1 MVEAART
8 QAAAEV
14 VGMSDFYLTLLWL
27 AVGAAVLALA
37 ALPFVY
43 VRGMRQ
49 IDEAME
55 EIWADRLDEAR
66 ADREPSNVRVL
77 DEFEAARRAER
88 ERRNGG
94 DVA

>member
-1 MVEAART
+1 MVEAVRT

-27 AVGAAVLALA
+27 AVGAAVLSLI

-55 EIWADRLDEAR
+55 EIWSDRS
-66 ADREPSNVRVL
+66 DRESSTNVRVL

>member
-1 MVEAART
+1 
-8 QAAAEV
+8 
-14 VGMSDFYLTLLWL
+14 MSTWPWFYELLWWL
-27 AVGAAVLALA
+27 AVGAAVVALA

-66 ADREPSNVRVL
+66 A
-77 DEFEAARRAER
+77 ER